1 MCPTSSSP
9 QMPLPPPLTFN
20 STKNKSK
27 QQAALVSP
35 VNGVPSVT
43 PYTGQAPQSC
53 QVQSQQQ
60 RNREPV
66 VCKHSTEMLSKLNA
80 ISKDLIALAE
90 LVKDVQK
97 QQSQLTH
104 QLSETKERVLQNTD
118 LIRTVSEQFKI
129 QMSTLLQGQ
138 VEQADIVRATSL
150 KYEEQMRLCK
160 EDVGICQNMCSD
172 IMKQNEG
179 FTSTLQS
186 IREAVMQTAQNT
198 STAAL
203 EAASNTQLQNAVPHL
218 THDPMPANSS
228 LPPSNDNIHPTNL
241 QQQQQQPSSQP
252 IQNQIQ
258 TNQGQG
264 IQVQLAPGNYTT
276 APTLQHLNKS
286 NPGPAQPMQI
296 QLGDNNKYYCI
307 GPNGVQQSIQ
317 MFSVPPQLL
326 QGIQA
331 IQNIQGGNNLVQ
343 IVSPAAAGQIK
354 QKSNRPTEI
363 RPKTVSTP
371 KKMETSNGLYPPT
384 SCSVNNSSPKTTNI
398 LEEASKVLSN
408 PSMEQDS
415 DSSFHLYNHNNSEKD
430 ALSEAIM
437 TIPTTYAQHGNNTN
451 FKFEC
456 SDNMNDGNHGDES
469 RAMQVTSEMLS
480 KAINVVEGDHNLYFD
495 KVLIGPN
502 NGDNQQQKQQDHHV
516 QIPSFL
522 PEEVINC
529 VYRKSKE
536 PSIYALNICREI
548 LTREEFI
555 NNDFKSFVSKNPL
568 KYKFIEHLLTTKF
581 GLYSDHLQSILK
593 DVRIKFNNYHRHV
606 KRSVRLK
613 EIQKQEQLQLEI
625 ERLEQQQQEQQR
637 STDEKMLELLK
648 QEPTSM
654 EDGSYKLIAPNQG
667 QATTSFA
674 SLVPNHG
681 QPSTTFASDN
691 S

>member
-1 MCPTSSSP
+1 MCPTTSSP

-20 STKNKSK
+20 STKNKPK
-27 QQAALVSP
+27 QSALVSP
-35 VNGVPSVT
+35 VNGAPSVT
-43 PYTGQAPQSC
+43 PYTGQPQQNC

-118 LIRTVSEQFKI
+118 LIRTVSEQFKV
-129 QMSTLLQGQ
+129 QMSTLLQSQ
-138 VEQADIVRATSL
+138 VEQSDFIRATSV

-160 EDVGICQNMCSD
+160 EDVSICQNMCSD
-172 IMKQNEG
+172 ILKQNEG
-179 FTSTLQS
+179 FTDTLQS

-198 STAAL
+198 SSAAL
-203 EAASNTQLQNAVPHL
+203 EAASNPQLQNNVPHL
-218 THDPMPANSS
+218 THEPMPANPS
-228 LPPSNDNIHPTNL
+228 LPSSGDPVGHPANI
-241 QQQQQQPSSQP
+241 QQAPAQQSV
-252 IQNQIQ
+252 QNQIQ

-264 IQVQLAPGNYTT
+264 IQVQLAPANYTAT
-276 APTLQHLNKS
+276 PTLQHLNKA

-354 QKSNRPTEI
+354 QKTNRPTEI
-363 RPKTVSTP
+363 RPKASSTP
-371 KKMETSNGLYPPT
+371 KKLETSNGLYPPT
-384 SCSVNNSSPKTTNI
+384 SCNVNNASPKTTNI

-408 PSMEQDS
+408 PTIDG
-415 DSSFHLYNHNNSEKD
+415 DTDNSFNLYNQNNSEKD

-437 TIPTTYAQHGNNTN
+437 TIPTTYAQHGNNSN

-456 SDNMNDGNHGDES
+456 NDSMTDGSNQGEET

-495 KVLIGPN
+495 KVLIGPS
-502 NGDNQQQKQQDHHV
+502 NGESQQQKPPDHHV

-613 EIQKQEQLQLEI
+613 EIQKQEQLALEI

-637 STDEKMLELLK
+637 SSDEKMLELLK
-648 QEPTSM
+648 QEPTSI
-654 EDGSYKLIAPNQG
+654 DDSSYKLIAPNMG
-667 QATTSFA
+667 QTSTSFA
-674 SLVPNHG
+674 SIAPNLG